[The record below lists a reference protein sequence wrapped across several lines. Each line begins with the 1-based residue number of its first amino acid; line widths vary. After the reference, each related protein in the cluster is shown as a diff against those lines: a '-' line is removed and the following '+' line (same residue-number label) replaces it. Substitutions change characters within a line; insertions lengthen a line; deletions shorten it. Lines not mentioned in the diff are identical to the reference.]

1 MTQPPSKPLFYETS
15 KCVALYL
22 SPIIRI
28 QLYLRCPTFQTIHR
42 AQNFRVA
49 NLKIRPEDFE
59 IDGTLFQF
67 GILRHYLFG
76 NVPEYTTLKNAS
88 GGDRHDIDR
97 YGLPIQPVQDQFG
110 QQFPTDAQY
119 IEQLEQHAFR
129 MERDGPI
136 ASNRRELTEDDVK
149 LHRLEIEEKRLR
161 VRSYE
166 LRMRNQKPPFHH
178 FVELAISS
186 RDEKKCEYVTYEKT
200 LQEIKDYILLK
211 IFGIDAKILFGNLQ
225 IGKDDSARMTQSLT
239 WIIQN
244 PQPIIQINPVVQ
256 AQLASQNFPLPG
268 PVPPVF
274 QLRPQVADVEPLLKL
289 RAESVELHR
298 LNVTGNLE
306 NTLASLK
313 PILCEIPLK
322 ELKVSA
328 QPFPDDPVVRTAQF
342 LSIVGSPRV
351 TEIQHLQNSRVH
363 FDQLVDDEQEFHAF
377 VRMME
382 EAETMRYYSFGFSE
396 LEDVK
401 KSLERF
407 RSFPGAE
414 HEDFTEISVP
424 KRITIPLNNQ
434 KELNIYVEETSIED
448 TKYCDKPLIVKIK
461 V

>member
-1 MTQPPSKPLFYETS
+1 MTQPPPPKPLFYVTS

-22 SPIIRI
+22 KPIIRI

-49 NLKIRPEDFE
+49 NLKIRPENFE

-76 NVPEYTTLKNAS
+76 NVPESTTLKNAA

-97 YGLPIQPVQDQFG
+97 YGLPILAQNVQQL
-110 QQFPTDAQY
+110 PTDAQY
-119 IEQLEQHAFR
+119 IEQLEQQAFR
-129 MERDGPI
+129 MERNGPR
-136 ASNRRELTEDDVK
+136 ALPRRELTEDDVK
-149 LHRLEIEEKRLR
+149 SHRLEIERKRLR

-166 LRMRNQKPPFHH
+166 LRMRNQKPPFQH
-178 FVELAISS
+178 FVELAMTS
-186 RDEKKCEYVTYEKT
+186 REEKKCEYVTYEKT
-200 LQEIKDYILLK
+200 LQEIKDYVLQK
-211 IFGIDAKILFGNLQ
+211 IFGIDAKVLFGNLQ
-225 IGKDDSARMTQSLT
+225 IGKGNFFQNLT

-244 PQPIIQINPVVQ
+244 PQPVIQMNPVMQ
-256 AQLASQNFPLPG
+256 AQMAAQNFPIPG
-268 PVPPVF
+268 FVPEVPPVF
-274 QLRPQVADVEPLLKL
+274 QLRPRVADVVPLLKL
-289 RAESVELHR
+289 QAESVQVNR
-298 LNVTGNLE
+298 LVVTGNLE

-424 KRITIPLNNQ
+424 KRFTIPLNNQ
-434 KELNIYVEETSIED
+434 KELNIYVKETSIED
-448 TKYCDKPLIVKIK
+448 TTYCDKPLIVKIK